1 MITVQVLS
9 KEDAETLNL
18 CKRMMNRGEWPP
30 LMVVFD
36 PKEGYVYKVS
46 DLSRLNM
53 FCSRCG

>member
-36 PKEGYVYKVS
+36 PKEGYVYIVS